1 LHGTLSGPATR
12 KLCERASTVFGDQ
25 RFERLAGIS
34 NGHLY
39 NLCHSTGYQRIRCHV
54 DKTRPTPASPT

>member
-1 LHGTLSGPATR
+1 LAEVDALHGTLSGPATR
-12 KLCERASTVFGDQ
+12 NLCERMYHIYGEA

-39 NLCHSTGYQRIRCHV
+39 N
-54 DKTRPTPASPT
+54 ASA